1 MTEEQKKEELVLDQK
16 QEEQK
21 PEEQKQEEQKPEE
34 QKQEEQKP
42 EEQKQKQEE
51 QKPEEQKQE
60 EQKQEE
66 QKQEEQK
73 PEEQKPEEQK
83 QEEQKPEEQKQ
94 EEQKQEEQKPEEEN
108 QEAQE
113 PKPDEEEKQEE
124 QDEKELLE
132 QLKNEALSLTTKEE
146 DLFAGPYE
154 RLIDRKFIADP
165 NYTDTKILPT
175 ENFNSEIKPKRQF
188 YYKILITRPKREF
201 EAPLN
206 NLFQDKNSSEEQTVG
221 NNEVKG
227 VKSANE
233 YPLSERS
240 TIEMGFQ
247 TANSTMTKSFQ
258 VAKKIKINNYT
269 QTENNLADIKEE
281 FLKKVNGYL
290 SNQNSLT
297 SIDNF
302 LQRIKPKMEEALQS
316 NETINIFMNDFDLDK
331 FNRIGNEEGVKNA
344 GEQEARTFRD
354 NSAGTKNKKEKCV
367 HWIRSVDS
375 SIPFIAHSLKRNF
388 TFEDNVKLIGVP
400 YQSSVLF
407 WNIKDVEQNSP
418 VFEVSTPG
426 EVTCFEFDPGNTNNM
441 VIALSSGQLMFIK
454 FFDLINILKTHA
466 NTDFSYLKK
475 TDIREFYVYNL
486 SSLKWTHQ
494 SVITAAKW
502 FPPGYSYKKKGQM
515 QFSPDEHESSIVVS
529 LGEDGIIM
537 IWDYKSLNLQES
549 KSAQIINDVNDYL
562 IPKKIEVNK
571 VDSIGRISGTGL
583 EIEDVGNQKFYFYIS
598 TDEGQ
603 IYCVDMTGK
612 ITADNPTGNVVMHYN
627 NRYYRPVLYFERSPF
642 FKDIFLTVHDFHFSL
657 WAKGRHKAIFMSPN
671 LDNCSYTVGKFSPS
685 RPGVIY
691 LCKSNGEIDTWDLLD
706 ESHKPSVKDTLIK
719 EKITSINIF
728 KYNLP
733 IDENAEIQTQTSI
746 EYMLVGDI
754 SGQMTLLEVPKL
766 FSEIV
771 QDEENIMKNF
781 FDNEIQ
787 RQEYMEI
794 RMKKIEED
802 NNVKDDAPHEP
813 ETEAEKELEYKYAEE
828 AYIIE
833 RKKIAEELGIELPKT
848 PEELEKERKEKEKAE
863 QEQE

>member
-1 MTEEQKKEELVLDQK
+1 MTEEQKNAELKLDDKEEQQKQEPEEQEENEQPNPEEQEQQQDPQDPK
-16 QEEQK
+16 QEEQ
-21 PEEQKQEEQKPEE
+21 EEQEML
-34 QKQEEQKP
+34 
-42 EEQKQKQEE
+42 
-51 QKPEEQKQE
+51 
-60 EQKQEE
+60 
-66 QKQEEQK
+66 
-73 PEEQKPEEQK
+73 
-83 QEEQKPEEQKQ
+83 
-94 EEQKQEEQKPEEEN
+94 
-108 QEAQE
+108 
-113 PKPDEEEKQEE
+113 EKI
-124 QDEKELLE
+124 
-132 QLKNEALSLTTKEE
+132 KNEALSSAAKED

-165 NYTDTKILPT
+165 NYPDTKILPT
-175 ENFNSEIKPKRQF
+175 ENFNSEIVPKRKF

-201 EAPLN
+201 EAPIN

-240 TIEMGFQ
+240 SIEMGFQ
-247 TANSTMTKSFQ
+247 TANSTVTKSFQ
-258 VAKKIKINNYT
+258 VAKKIKKNDYT
-269 QTENNLADIKEE
+269 QTENNLSDIKEE
-281 FLKKVNGYL
+281 FTKKVNGYL
-290 SNQNSLT
+290 TNQNSLT
-297 SIDNF
+297 NLDNF
-302 LQRIKPKMEEALQS
+302 IQRIKPKMEEALQS

-331 FNRIGNEEGVKNA
+331 FNRLGNEEGIKNN

-367 HWIRSVDS
+367 HWIRSIDS
-375 SIPFIAHSLKRNF
+375 SIPIIAHSLKRNF
-388 TFEDNVKLIGVP
+388 TFEENVKIIGVP

-407 WNIKDVEQNSP
+407 WNIRDVEQNSP
-418 VFEVSTPG
+418 VFEVATPG
-426 EVTCFEFDPGNTNNM
+426 EVTCFEFDPNNVNNM

-454 FFDLINILKTHA
+454 FFDIINILKTYG
-466 NTDFSYLKK
+466 NTDMYSYLKK
-475 TDIREFYVYNL
+475 ADIKEFYIYNL

-494 SVITAAKW
+494 SLITAVKW

-515 QFSPDEHESSIVVS
+515 QYSPDEHESSIVVS
-529 LGEDGIIM
+529 LGEDGIVM
-537 IWDYKSLNLQES
+537 VWDFKGLSLHES
-549 KSAQIINDVNDYL
+549 KSAQIVNDVNDYL

-583 EIEDVGNQKFYFYIS
+583 EIEDVGEQKFYFYIS

-603 IYCVDMTGK
+603 VYCVDMNAK
-612 ITADNPTGNVVMHYN
+612 NTADNPTGNVVMHYN

-642 FKDIFLTVHDFHFSL
+642 FKDIFLTIHDFHFSL
-657 WAKGRHKAIFMSPN
+657 WAKGRSKAIFMSPN
-671 LDNCSYTVGKFSPS
+671 LDNCSYTCGKFSPS

-733 IDENAEIQTQTSI
+733 LDENAENQAQTSI

-754 SGQMTLLEVPKL
+754 SGQMTQLEVPKL

-771 QDEENIMKNF
+771 PEEEKIMKNF
-781 FDNEIQ
+781 FDNEIE

-802 NNVKDDAPHEP
+802 SNVKEEAAHEP
-813 ETEAEKELEYKYAEE
+813 ENEAEKELEYKYAEE
-828 AYIIE
+828 AYLIE

-848 PEELEKERKEKEKAE
+848 PEELEKERKEKEK
-863 QEQE
+863 QEQQEE

>member
-42 EEQKQKQEE
+42 EEQKQEE

-83 QEEQKPEEQKQ
+83 QEEQKPEEQKQEEQKQ

-269 QTENNLADIKEE
+269 
-281 FLKKVNGYL
+281 
-290 SNQNSLT
+290 
-297 SIDNF
+297 
-302 LQRIKPKMEEALQS
+302 
-316 NETINIFMNDFDLDK
+316 IF
-331 FNRIGNEEGVKNA
+331 
-344 GEQEARTFRD
+344 
-354 NSAGTKNKKEKCV
+354 S
-367 HWIRSVDS
+367 
-375 SIPFIAHSLKRNF
+375 
-388 TFEDNVKLIGVP
+388 
-400 YQSSVLF
+400 
-407 WNIKDVEQNSP
+407 
-418 VFEVSTPG
+418 
-426 EVTCFEFDPGNTNNM
+426 
-441 VIALSSGQLMFIK
+441 
-454 FFDLINILKTHA
+454 
-466 NTDFSYLKK
+466 
-475 TDIREFYVYNL
+475 
-486 SSLKWTHQ
+486 
-494 SVITAAKW
+494 
-502 FPPGYSYKKKGQM
+502 
-515 QFSPDEHESSIVVS
+515 
-529 LGEDGIIM
+529 
-537 IWDYKSLNLQES
+537 
-549 KSAQIINDVNDYL
+549 
-562 IPKKIEVNK
+562 
-571 VDSIGRISGTGL
+571 
-583 EIEDVGNQKFYFYIS
+583 
-598 TDEGQ
+598 
-603 IYCVDMTGK
+603 
-612 ITADNPTGNVVMHYN
+612 
-627 NRYYRPVLYFERSPF
+627 
-642 FKDIFLTVHDFHFSL
+642 
-657 WAKGRHKAIFMSPN
+657 
-671 LDNCSYTVGKFSPS
+671 
-685 RPGVIY
+685 
-691 LCKSNGEIDTWDLLD
+691 
-706 ESHKPSVKDTLIK
+706 
-719 EKITSINIF
+719 
-728 KYNLP
+728 
-733 IDENAEIQTQTSI
+733 
-746 EYMLVGDI
+746 
-754 SGQMTLLEVPKL
+754 
-766 FSEIV
+766 
-771 QDEENIMKNF
+771 
-781 FDNEIQ
+781 
-787 RQEYMEI
+787 
-794 RMKKIEED
+794 
-802 NNVKDDAPHEP
+802 
-813 ETEAEKELEYKYAEE
+813 
-828 AYIIE
+828 
-833 RKKIAEELGIELPKT
+833 
-848 PEELEKERKEKEKAE
+848 
-863 QEQE
+863 

>member
-1 MTEEQKKEELVLDQK
+1 MTEEEKNPELILDDKEGE
-16 QEEQK
+16 QEK
-21 PEEQKQEEQKPEE
+21 SPEGQID
-34 QKQEEQKP
+34 
-42 EEQKQKQEE
+42 
-51 QKPEEQKQE
+51 
-60 EQKQEE
+60 
-66 QKQEEQK
+66 
-73 PEEQKPEEQK
+73 
-83 QEEQKPEEQKQ
+83 
-94 EEQKQEEQKPEEEN
+94 N
-108 QEAQE
+108 QEADQE
-113 PKPDEEEKQEE
+113 NQQEE
-124 QDEKELLE
+124 QDEKEIIE
-132 QLKNEALSLTTKEE
+132 KMKNEAKNLASKED
-146 DLFAGPYE
+146 DLFSGPYE

-165 NYTDTKILPT
+165 NYPGSKILPT
-175 ENFNSEIKPKRQF
+175 ENFNSEIIPKRKF

-201 EAPLN
+201 EAPIN

-240 TIEMGFQ
+240 SIEMGFQ
-247 TANSTMTKSFQ
+247 TANSTVTKSFQ
-258 VAKKIKINNYT
+258 VAKKIKKNDYT
-269 QTENNLADIKEE
+269 QTENNLSDIKEE

-297 SIDNF
+297 NLDNF
-302 LQRIKPKMEEALQS
+302 IQRIKPKMEEALQS

-331 FNRIGNEEGVKNA
+331 FNRIGNEEGIKNN

-367 HWIRSVDS
+367 HWIRSIDS
-375 SIPFIAHSLKRNF
+375 SIPIIAHSLKRNF
-388 TFEDNVKLIGVP
+388 SFEENVKIIGVP

-407 WNIKDVEQNSP
+407 WNIRDVEQNSP
-418 VFEVSTPG
+418 VFEVTTPG
-426 EVTCFEFDPGNTNNM
+426 EVTCFEFDPNNVNNM

-454 FFDLINILKTHA
+454 FFDIINILKTYG
-466 NTDFSYLKK
+466 NTDMYSYLKK
-475 TDIREFYVYNL
+475 ADIREFYIYNL

-494 SVITAAKW
+494 SLITAVKW

-515 QFSPDEHESSIVVS
+515 QYSPDDHESSIVIS
-529 LGEDGIIM
+529 LGEDGIVM
-537 IWDYKSLNLQES
+537 VWDFRGLNLHES
-549 KSAQIINDVNDYL
+549 KSAQIVNDVNDYM

-583 EIEDVGNQKFYFYIS
+583 EIEDAGEQKFYFYIS

-603 IYCVDMTGK
+603 VYCADMNAK
-612 ITADNPTGNVVMHYN
+612 NTADNPTGNVVMHYN

-657 WAKGRHKAIFMSPN
+657 WAKGRPKSIFMSPN
-671 LDNCSYTVGKFSPS
+671 LDNCSYTCGKFSPS

-733 IDENAEIQTQTSI
+733 IDENAENQTQTSI

-754 SGQMTLLEVPKL
+754 SGQMTQLEVPKL

-771 QDEENIMKNF
+771 PDEEKIMKNF
-781 FDNEIQ
+781 FDNEIE
-787 RQEYMEI
+787 RQEYMEV

-802 NNVKDDAPHEP
+802 SNVKEEAAHEP
-813 ETEAEKELEYKYAEE
+813 ENEAEKELEYKYAEE
-828 AYIIE
+828 AYLIE

-848 PEELEKERKEKEKAE
+848 PEELEKERKEKEKQE
-863 QEQE
+863 QEQD

>member
-1 MTEEQKKEELVLDQK
+1 MTEEQKKEELVLDK
-16 QEEQK
+16 
-21 PEEQKQEEQKPEE
+21 
-34 QKQEEQKP
+34 
-42 EEQKQKQEE
+42 
-51 QKPEEQKQE
+51 
-60 EQKQEE
+60 
-66 QKQEEQK
+66 
-73 PEEQKPEEQK
+73 
-83 QEEQKPEEQKQ
+83 
-94 EEQKQEEQKPEEEN
+94 KPEEEV
-108 QEAQE
+108 
-113 PKPDEEEKQEE
+113 PKTEEKVEGQEQKADQPVEEPGQE
-124 QDEKELLE
+124 QGQGKGQEQEQGQEQTQEQKEAEKDSQEVVDKI
-132 QLKNEALSLTTKEE
+132 KNEMLNSATKDE
-146 DLFAGPYE
+146 DLFLGPYE
-154 RLIDRKFIADP
+154 RLIDRKFIPDP
-165 NYTDTKILPT
+165 NYKDTKILPT
-175 ENFNSEIKPKRQF
+175 ENFNSEIIPKRQF

-201 EAPLN
+201 EAPIN

-240 TIEMGFQ
+240 SIEMGFQ
-247 TANSTMTKSFQ
+247 TANSTVPKSFQ
-258 VAKKIKINNYT
+258 VAKKIKKNNYT
-269 QTENNLADIKEE
+269 QTEKNLSDIKEE
-281 FLKKVNGYL
+281 FVKKVNGYF
-290 SNQNSLT
+290 SNQNSIT
-297 SIDNF
+297 SLDNF

-331 FNRIGNEEGVKNA
+331 FNRIGNEEGVKNT

-388 TFEDNVKLIGVP
+388 TFEENVKIIGVP

-418 VFEVSTPG
+418 VFEVVTPG
-426 EVTCFEFDPGNTNNM
+426 EVTCFEFDPDNVNNM

-454 FFDLINILKTHA
+454 FFDLINILKTHG
-466 NTDFSYLKK
+466 NTDYSYLKK
-475 TDIREFYVYNL
+475 ADIKEFYIYNL

-494 SVITAAKW
+494 SLISAVKW

-515 QFSPDEHESSIVVS
+515 QYSPDEHESSIVVS
-529 LGEDGIIM
+529 LGEDGICM
-537 IWDYKSLNLQES
+537 IWDFKGLSLHES

-603 IYCVDMTGK
+603 IYCVDMTAK
-612 ITADNPTGNVVMHYN
+612 NTADNPTGNVVMHYN
-627 NRYYRPVLYFERSPF
+627 HRYYRPVLYFERSPF

-657 WAKGRHKAIFMSPN
+657 WAKGRPKSIFMSPN
-671 LDNCSYTVGKFSPS
+671 LDTCSYTCGKFSPS

-728 KYNLP
+728 RYNLP
-733 IDENAEIQTQTSI
+733 IDENAENQTQTSI

-754 SGQMTLLEVPKL
+754 SGQMTQIEVPKL

-771 QDEENIMKNF
+771 PDEEKIMKSF
-781 FDNEIQ
+781 FDNEIE
-787 RQEYMEI
+787 RQEYMEV
-794 RMKKIEED
+794 RMKKIEEES
-802 NNVKDDAPHEP
+802 NIKEEAAHEP
-813 ETEAEKELEYKYAEE
+813 ENEAEKELEYKYAEE

-848 PEELEKERKEKEKAE
+848 PEELEKERKEKEKSE
-863 QEQE
+863 QQKEKIQK

>member
-1 MTEEQKKEELVLDQK
+1 MNEEQKQDELKIQNTEELK
-16 QEEQK
+16 KEQEQNPEDGIGVDEEPK
-21 PEEQKQEEQKPEE
+21 PEEQEEMEILEKV
-34 QKQEEQKP
+34 KS
-42 EEQKQKQEE
+42 
-51 QKPEEQKQE
+51 
-60 EQKQEE
+60 
-66 QKQEEQK
+66 
-73 PEEQKPEEQK
+73 
-83 QEEQKPEEQKQ
+83 
-94 EEQKQEEQKPEEEN
+94 
-108 QEAQE
+108 EAQ
-113 PKPDEEEKQEE
+113 
-124 QDEKELLE
+124 
-132 QLKNEALSLTTKEE
+132 NSATKEE
-146 DLFAGPYE
+146 DLFAGGYE
-154 RLIDRKFIADP
+154 RLIDRKFIANP
-165 NYTDTKILPT
+165 NYEDTKILPT
-175 ENFNSEIKPKRQF
+175 ENFNSEIIPKRQF

-201 EAPLN
+201 EAPIN
-206 NLFQDKNSSEEQTVG
+206 NLFQDKNSTEEQTVG

-240 TIEMGFQ
+240 SIEMGFQ
-247 TANSTMTKSFQ
+247 TANSTIPKSFQ
-258 VAKKIKINNYT
+258 VVKKVKINNYT
-269 QTENNLADIKEE
+269 QTENNLNDIKDE

-297 SIDNF
+297 SLDNF

-331 FNRIGNEEGVKNA
+331 FNRLGNEEGVKNS

-367 HWIRSVDS
+367 HWIRSIDS

-388 TFEDNVKLIGVP
+388 TFEENVKIIGVP

-407 WNIKDVEQNSP
+407 WNIRDVEQNSP
-418 VFEVSTPG
+418 VFEVATPG
-426 EVTCFEFDPGNTNNM
+426 EITCFEFDPNNVNNM

-454 FFDLINILKTHA
+454 FFDTINILKTYG
-466 NTDFSYLKK
+466 NTDMYSYLKK
-475 TDIREFYVYNL
+475 TDIKEFYIYNL

-494 SVITAAKW
+494 SLISAVKW

-529 LGEDGIIM
+529 LGEDGIAM
-537 IWDYKSLNLQES
+537 VWDFKGLSLHES

-603 IYCVDMTGK
+603 IYCVDMNAK
-612 ITADNPTGNVVMHYN
+612 NTADNPTGNVVMHYN

-642 FKDIFLTVHDFHFSL
+642 FNDIFLTVHDFHFSL
-657 WAKGRHKAIFMSPN
+657 WSKNKPKAIFMSPN
-671 LDNCSYTVGKFSPS
+671 LDNCSYTCGKFSPS

-728 KYNLP
+728 RYNIP
-733 IDENAEIQTQTSI
+733 IDENAENQTQTSI

-754 SGQMTLLEVPKL
+754 SGQMTQLEVPKL
-766 FSEIV
+766 FSDIV
-771 QDEENIMKNF
+771 PDEEKIMKNF
-781 FDNEIQ
+781 FDNEIH
-787 RQEYMEI
+787 RQEYMEV

-802 NNVKDDAPHEP
+802 LNVKEETVHEP
-813 ETEAEKELEYKYAEE
+813 ENEAEKELEYKYAEE
-828 AYIIE
+828 AYLIE

-863 QEQE
+863 QQEE

>member
-1 MTEEQKKEELVLDQK
+1 MTEEQKQGELNLNEKPVEQGLEK
-16 QEEQK
+16 Q
-21 PEEQKQEEQKPEE
+21 P
-34 QKQEEQKP
+34 
-42 EEQKQKQEE
+42 
-51 QKPEEQKQE
+51 
-60 EQKQEE
+60 
-66 QKQEEQK
+66 
-73 PEEQKPEEQK
+73 
-83 QEEQKPEEQKQ
+83 
-94 EEQKQEEQKPEEEN
+94 EN
-108 QEAQE
+108 QQDEEQE
-113 PKPDEEEKQEE
+113 PKLEE
-124 QDEKELLE
+124 QEQKEMLEKI
-132 QLKNEALSLTTKEE
+132 KNELANAKEE

-165 NYTDTKILPT
+165 NYPDTKILPT
-175 ENFNSEIKPKRQF
+175 ENFNSEIIPKRKF
-188 YYKILITRPKREF
+188 FYKILITRPKREF
-201 EAPLN
+201 EAPIN

-240 TIEMGFQ
+240 SIEMGFQ
-247 TANSTMTKSFQ
+247 TANSTVTKSFQ
-258 VAKKIKINNYT
+258 VAKKIKVNSYT
-269 QTENNLADIKEE
+269 QTENNLSDIKDE

-297 SIDNF
+297 SLDNF

-331 FNRIGNEEGVKNA
+331 FNRIGNEEGVKNS

-367 HWIRSVDS
+367 HWIRSIDS

-388 TFEDNVKLIGVP
+388 SFEENVKIIGVP
-400 YQSSVLF
+400 YQSNVLF

-418 VFEVSTPG
+418 VFEVATPG
-426 EVTCFEFDPGNTNNM
+426 EVTCFEFDPNNVNNM

-454 FFDLINILKTHA
+454 FFDLIKILKTYG
-466 NTDFSYLKK
+466 NTDMYSYLKK
-475 TDIREFYVYNL
+475 ADIKEFYVYNL

-494 SVITAAKW
+494 SLITAVKW

-515 QFSPDEHESSIVVS
+515 QFSPDDHESSIVVS
-529 LGEDGIIM
+529 LGEDGIAM
-537 IWDYKSLNLQES
+537 IWDYRGLSLHES

-562 IPKKIEVNK
+562 IPRKIEVNK

-583 EIEDVGNQKFYFYIS
+583 EIEDIGNQKFYFYIS

-603 IYCVDMTGK
+603 IYCVDMTAK
-612 ITADNPTGNVVMHYN
+612 NTADNPTGNVVIHYN
-627 NRYYRPVLYFERSPF
+627 NRYFRPVLYFERSPF
-642 FKDIFLTVHDFHFSL
+642 FNDIFLTVHDFHFSL
-657 WAKGRHKAIFMSPN
+657 WAKGRPKAIFMSPN
-671 LDNCSYTVGKFSPS
+671 LDNCSYTCGKFSPS

-733 IDENAEIQTQTSI
+733 VDENAENQTQSSI

-754 SGQMTLLEVPKL
+754 SGQMTQLEVPKL

-771 QDEENIMKNF
+771 SDEQNIMKNF
-781 FDNEIQ
+781 FDNEIE
-787 RQEYMEI
+787 RQEYMEV

-802 NNVKDDAPHEP
+802 SNVKEETVHEP
-813 ETEAEKELEYKYAEE
+813 ENDAEKEVEYKYAEE
-828 AYIIE
+828 AYLIE

-848 PEELEKERKEKEKAE
+848 AEELEKERKEKEKAE
-863 QEQE
+863 QQED

>member
-1 MTEEQKKEELVLDQK
+1 MSEEQKQGELKLEEKPEDQGSNPKEQGEQPQEPK
-16 QEEQK
+16 QEEQG
-21 PEEQKQEEQKPEE
+21 QD
-34 QKQEEQKP
+34 
-42 EEQKQKQEE
+42 
-51 QKPEEQKQE
+51 
-60 EQKQEE
+60 
-66 QKQEEQK
+66 
-73 PEEQKPEEQK
+73 
-83 QEEQKPEEQKQ
+83 
-94 EEQKQEEQKPEEEN
+94 
-108 QEAQE
+108 QE
-113 PKPDEEEKQEE
+113 PKLEE
-124 QDEKELLE
+124 QDEKEMVE
-132 QLKNEALSLTTKEE
+132 KIKSEALKSTKEE
-146 DLFAGPYE
+146 DLFEGPYE

-165 NYTDTKILPT
+165 NYPDTKILPT
-175 ENFNSEIKPKRQF
+175 ENFNSEIIPKRKF

-201 EAPLN
+201 EAPIN

-233 YPLSERS
+233 YPLSERYS
-240 TIEMGFQ
+240 IEMGFQ
-247 TANSTMTKSFQ
+247 TANSTVTKSFQ

-269 QTENNLADIKEE
+269 QTENNLSDIKDQ

-290 SNQNSLT
+290 TNQNSLT
-297 SIDNF
+297 SLDNF

-331 FNRIGNEEGVKNA
+331 FNRIGNEEGVKNS

-367 HWIRSVDS
+367 HWIRSIDS

-388 TFEDNVKLIGVP
+388 SFEENVKIIGIP

-418 VFEVSTPG
+418 VFEVVTPG
-426 EVTCFEFDPGNTNNM
+426 EVTCFEFDPNNVNNM

-454 FFDLINILKTHA
+454 FFDLINILKTHG
-466 NTDFSYLKK
+466 NTDMYSYLKK
-475 TDIREFYVYNL
+475 ADIKEFYVYNL

-494 SVITAAKW
+494 SLITAVKW

-515 QFSPDEHESSIVVS
+515 QYSPDEHESSIVVS
-529 LGEDGIIM
+529 LGEDGIAM
-537 IWDYKSLNLQES
+537 IWDYRGLSLHES

-603 IYCVDMTGK
+603 IYCVDMTAK
-612 ITADNPTGNVVMHYN
+612 NTADNPTGNVVMHYN
-627 NRYYRPVLYFERSPF
+627 NRYFRPVLYFERSPF

-657 WAKGRHKAIFMSPN
+657 WAKGRPKAIFMSPN
-671 LDNCSYTVGKFSPS
+671 LDNCSYTCGKFSPS

-733 IDENAEIQTQTSI
+733 IDENAENQTQTSI

-754 SGQMTLLEVPKL
+754 SGQMTQLEVPKL

-771 QDEENIMKNF
+771 SDEENIMKNF
-781 FDNEIQ
+781 FNNEIE
-787 RQEYMEI
+787 RQEYMEV

-802 NNVKDDAPHEP
+802 SNVKEETAHEP
-813 ETEAEKELEYKYAEE
+813 ENEAEKEIEYKYAEE
-828 AYIIE
+828 AYLIE

-863 QEQE
+863 QQE

>member
-1 MTEEQKKEELVLDQK
+1 MTEEQKQGELNLNEKPVEQGLEK
-16 QEEQK
+16 QPENQQDEEQEQK
-21 PEEQKQEEQKPEE
+21 LEEQEQKEML
-34 QKQEEQKP
+34 
-42 EEQKQKQEE
+42 
-51 QKPEEQKQE
+51 
-60 EQKQEE
+60 
-66 QKQEEQK
+66 
-73 PEEQKPEEQK
+73 
-83 QEEQKPEEQKQ
+83 
-94 EEQKQEEQKPEEEN
+94 
-108 QEAQE
+108 
-113 PKPDEEEKQEE
+113 EKI
-124 QDEKELLE
+124 
-132 QLKNEALSLTTKEE
+132 KNELANAKEE

-165 NYTDTKILPT
+165 NYPDTKILPT
-175 ENFNSEIKPKRQF
+175 ENFNSEIIPKRKF
-188 YYKILITRPKREF
+188 FYKILITRPKREF
-201 EAPLN
+201 EAPIN

-240 TIEMGFQ
+240 SIEMGFQ
-247 TANSTMTKSFQ
+247 TANSTVTKSFQ
-258 VAKKIKINNYT
+258 VAKKVKVNSYT
-269 QTENNLADIKEE
+269 QTENNLSDIKDE

-297 SIDNF
+297 SLDNF

-331 FNRIGNEEGVKNA
+331 FNRIGNEEGVKNS

-367 HWIRSVDS
+367 HWIRSIDS

-388 TFEDNVKLIGVP
+388 SFEENVKIIGVP
-400 YQSSVLF
+400 YQSNVLF

-418 VFEVSTPG
+418 VFEVATPG
-426 EVTCFEFDPGNTNNM
+426 EVTCFEFDPNNVNNM

-454 FFDLINILKTHA
+454 FFDLIKILKTYG
-466 NTDFSYLKK
+466 NTDMYSYLKK
-475 TDIREFYVYNL
+475 ADIKEFYVYNL

-494 SVITAAKW
+494 SLITAVKW

-515 QFSPDEHESSIVVS
+515 QFSPDDHESSIVVS
-529 LGEDGIIM
+529 LGEDGIAM
-537 IWDYKSLNLQES
+537 IWDYRGLSLHES

-562 IPKKIEVNK
+562 IPRKIEVNK

-583 EIEDVGNQKFYFYIS
+583 EIEDIGNQKFYFYIS

-603 IYCVDMTGK
+603 IYCVDMTAK
-612 ITADNPTGNVVMHYN
+612 NTADNPTGNVVMHYN
-627 NRYYRPVLYFERSPF
+627 NRYFRPVLYFERSPF
-642 FKDIFLTVHDFHFSL
+642 FNDIFLTVHDFHFSL
-657 WAKGRHKAIFMSPN
+657 WAKGRPKAIFMSPN
-671 LDNCSYTVGKFSPS
+671 LDNCSYTCGKFSPS

-733 IDENAEIQTQTSI
+733 VDENAENQTQSSI

-754 SGQMTLLEVPKL
+754 SGQMTQLEVPKL

-771 QDEENIMKNF
+771 SDEQNIMKNF
-781 FDNEIQ
+781 FDNEIE
-787 RQEYMEI
+787 RQEYMEV

-802 NNVKDDAPHEP
+802 SNVKEETVHEP
-813 ETEAEKELEYKYAEE
+813 ENDAEKEVEYKYAEE
-828 AYIIE
+828 AYLIE

-848 PEELEKERKEKEKAE
+848 AEELEKERKEKEKAE
-863 QEQE
+863 QQED

>member
-1 MTEEQKKEELVLDQK
+1 MSEEEKKPEAESNQVNEGENPQENQSQSEVPQVKEEEQEIK
-16 QEEQK
+16 QEE
-21 PEEQKQEEQKPEE
+21 EEPSEKLKTESA
-34 QKQEEQKP
+34 
-42 EEQKQKQEE
+42 
-51 QKPEEQKQE
+51 
-60 EQKQEE
+60 
-66 QKQEEQK
+66 
-73 PEEQKPEEQK
+73 
-83 QEEQKPEEQKQ
+83 
-94 EEQKQEEQKPEEEN
+94 N
-108 QEAQE
+108 AQ
-113 PKPDEEEKQEE
+113 
-124 QDEKELLE
+124 
-132 QLKNEALSLTTKEE
+132 AKEE

-154 RLIDRKFIADP
+154 KLIDRKFIPDP

-188 YYKILITRPKREF
+188 FYNILITRQKREF
-201 EAPLN
+201 EAPIN

-233 YPLSERS
+233 YPMTERS
-240 TIEMGFQ
+240 SIEMGFQ
-247 TANSTMTKSFQ
+247 TDNIKVTKSFQ
-258 VAKKIKINNYT
+258 VAKKVKLNNYT
-269 QTENNLADIKEE
+269 QTEHNLSDIKDQFE
-281 FLKKVNGYL
+281 KKINGYL
-290 SNQNSLT
+290 KNQNQLT
-297 SIDNF
+297 QIDNF
-302 LQRIKPKMEEALQS
+302 LLRIKPKMEEALQS

-331 FNRIGNEEGVKNA
+331 FNRIGNEEGIKNT

-354 NSAGTKNKKEKCV
+354 NSAGNKNKKEKCV
-367 HWIRSVDS
+367 HWIRSIDN

-388 TFEDNVKLIGVP
+388 SFEESLKIIGIP

-407 WNIKDVEQNSP
+407 WNIRDVEQNSP
-418 VFEVSTPG
+418 VFEVTTPG
-426 EVTCFEFDPGNTNNM
+426 EVTCFEFDPDNVNNL

-466 NTDFSYLKK
+466 NMDYSYLKK
-475 TDIREFYVYNL
+475 ADIKEFYLYNL

-494 SVITAAKW
+494 SIITAVKW

-529 LGEDGIIM
+529 LGEDGIVM
-537 IWDYKSLNLQES
+537 IWDFKSLSLHES
-549 KSAQIINDVNDYL
+549 KYAQVINDVNDYM

-571 VDSIGRISGTGL
+571 VDSIGRIGGTGL
-583 EIEDVGNQKFYFYIS
+583 EIEDAGEQKFYFYIS

-603 IYCVDMTGK
+603 VYCVDMNAK
-612 ITADNPTGNVVMHYN
+612 NTADNPTGNVIMHYN
-627 NRYYRPVLYFERSPF
+627 NRYFRPVLYFERSPF
-642 FKDIFLTVHDFHFSL
+642 FNDIFLTVHDFHFSL
-657 WAKGRHKAIFMSPN
+657 WAKGRPKAIFMSPN
-671 LDNCSYTVGKFSPS
+671 LDNCSYTCGKFSPS

-728 KYNLP
+728 RYNIP
-733 IDENAEIQTQTSI
+733 IDENAEIQTQTWI
-746 EYMLVGDI
+746 EYMVVGDI

-771 QDEENIMKNF
+771 PDEKNIMKNF

-794 RMKKIEED
+794 RIKKMEED
-802 NNVKDDAPHEP
+802 QGTKEEAAHEP
-813 ETEAEKELEYKYAEE
+813 ENEAEKEMEYKYAEE
-828 AYIIE
+828 AYILE

-848 PEELEKERKEKEKAE
+848 AEELEKERKKKEKKE
-863 QEQE
+863 QEEENK

>member
-1 MTEEQKKEELVLDQK
+1 MSEEEKKPEAESNQVNEGENPQENQSQSEVPQVKEEEQEIK
-16 QEEQK
+16 QEE
-21 PEEQKQEEQKPEE
+21 EEPS
-34 QKQEEQKP
+34 
-42 EEQKQKQEE
+42 
-51 QKPEEQKQE
+51 
-60 EQKQEE
+60 
-66 QKQEEQK
+66 
-73 PEEQKPEEQK
+73 
-83 QEEQKPEEQKQ
+83 
-94 EEQKQEEQKPEEEN
+94 
-108 QEAQE
+108 
-113 PKPDEEEKQEE
+113 EK
-124 QDEKELLE
+124 
-132 QLKNEALSLTTKEE
+132 LKTESANTQAKEE

-154 RLIDRKFIADP
+154 KLIDRKFIPDP

-188 YYKILITRPKREF
+188 FYNILITRQKREF
-201 EAPLN
+201 EAPIN

-233 YPLSERS
+233 YPMTERS
-240 TIEMGFQ
+240 SIEMGFQ
-247 TANSTMTKSFQ
+247 TDNIKVTKSFQ
-258 VAKKIKINNYT
+258 VAKKVKLNNYT
-269 QTENNLADIKEE
+269 QTEHNLSDIKDQFE
-281 FLKKVNGYL
+281 KKINGYL
-290 SNQNSLT
+290 KNQNQLT
-297 SIDNF
+297 QIDNF
-302 LQRIKPKMEEALQS
+302 LLRIKPKMEEALQS

-331 FNRIGNEEGVKNA
+331 FNRIGNEEGIKNT

-354 NSAGTKNKKEKCV
+354 NSAGNKNKKEKCV
-367 HWIRSVDS
+367 HWIRSIDN

-388 TFEDNVKLIGVP
+388 SFEESLKIIGIP

-407 WNIKDVEQNSP
+407 WNIRDVEQNSP
-418 VFEVSTPG
+418 VFEVTTPG
-426 EVTCFEFDPGNTNNM
+426 EVTCFEFDPDNVNNL

-466 NTDFSYLKK
+466 NMDYSYLKK
-475 TDIREFYVYNL
+475 ADIKEFYLYNL

-494 SVITAAKW
+494 SIITAVKW

-529 LGEDGIIM
+529 LGEDGIVM
-537 IWDYKSLNLQES
+537 IWDFKSLSLHES
-549 KSAQIINDVNDYL
+549 KYAQVINDVNDYM

-571 VDSIGRISGTGL
+571 VDSIGRIGGTGL
-583 EIEDVGNQKFYFYIS
+583 EIEDAGEQKFYFYIS

-603 IYCVDMTGK
+603 VYCVDMNAK
-612 ITADNPTGNVVMHYN
+612 NTADNPTGNVIMHYN
-627 NRYYRPVLYFERSPF
+627 NRYFRPVLYFERSPF
-642 FKDIFLTVHDFHFSL
+642 FNDIFLTVHDFHFSL
-657 WAKGRHKAIFMSPN
+657 WAKGRPKAIFMSPN
-671 LDNCSYTVGKFSPS
+671 LDNCSYTCGKFSPS

-728 KYNLP
+728 RYNIP
-733 IDENAEIQTQTSI
+733 IDENAEIQTQTWI
-746 EYMLVGDI
+746 EYMVVGDI

-771 QDEENIMKNF
+771 PDEKNIMKNF

-794 RMKKIEED
+794 RIKKMEED
-802 NNVKDDAPHEP
+802 QGTKEEAAHEP
-813 ETEAEKELEYKYAEE
+813 ENEAEKEMEYKYAEE
-828 AYIIE
+828 AYILE

-848 PEELEKERKEKEKAE
+848 AEELEKERKEKEKKE
-863 QEQE
+863 QEEENK

>member
-1 MTEEQKKEELVLDQK
+1 MTEEQKNPELILTEKEGEQEKSPEEQGENLEVN
-16 QEEQK
+16 QEEQ
-21 PEEQKQEEQKPEE
+21 PEEQD
-34 QKQEEQKP
+34 
-42 EEQKQKQEE
+42 
-51 QKPEEQKQE
+51 
-60 EQKQEE
+60 
-66 QKQEEQK
+66 
-73 PEEQKPEEQK
+73 
-83 QEEQKPEEQKQ
+83 
-94 EEQKQEEQKPEEEN
+94 
-108 QEAQE
+108 AQE
-113 PKPDEEEKQEE
+113 MLEKI
-124 QDEKELLE
+124 
-132 QLKNEALSLTTKEE
+132 KNEVKNATSKED

-165 NYTDTKILPT
+165 NYTDTKILPG
-175 ENFNSEIKPKRQF
+175 ENFNSEIIPKRKF

-201 EAPLN
+201 EAPIN

-240 TIEMGFQ
+240 SIEMGFQ
-247 TANSTMTKSFQ
+247 TANSTVTKSFQ
-258 VAKKIKINNYT
+258 VAKKTKKNDYT
-269 QTENNLADIKEE
+269 QTEDNLSDIKEE

-290 SNQNSLT
+290 TNQNSLT
-297 SIDNF
+297 NLDNF
-302 LQRIKPKMEEALQS
+302 IQRIKPKMEEALQS

-331 FNRIGNEEGVKNA
+331 FNRIGNEEGIKNN

-367 HWIRSVDS
+367 HWIRSIDS
-375 SIPFIAHSLKRNF
+375 SIPIIAHSLKRNF
-388 TFEDNVKLIGVP
+388 SFEENVKIIGVP

-407 WNIKDVEQNSP
+407 WNIRDVEQNSP

-426 EVTCFEFDPGNTNNM
+426 EVTCFEFDPNNVNNM

-454 FFDLINILKTHA
+454 FFDIINILKTYG
-466 NTDFSYLKK
+466 NTDMYSYLKK
-475 TDIREFYVYNL
+475 ADIKEFYIYNL

-494 SVITAAKW
+494 SLITAVKW

-515 QFSPDEHESSIVVS
+515 QYSPDDHESSIVVS
-529 LGEDGIIM
+529 LGEDGIVM
-537 IWDYKSLNLQES
+537 VWDFKGLSLHES

-583 EIEDVGNQKFYFYIS
+583 EIEDVGDQKFYFYIS

-603 IYCVDMTGK
+603 VYCVDMTAK
-612 ITADNPTGNVVMHYN
+612 NTADNPTGNVVMHYN

-642 FKDIFLTVHDFHFSL
+642 FKDIFLTVHDFHFSI
-657 WAKGRHKAIFMSPN
+657 WAKGRPKSIFMSPN
-671 LDNCSYTVGKFSPS
+671 LDNCSYTCGKFSPS

-754 SGQMTLLEVPKL
+754 SGQMTQLEVPKL

-771 QDEENIMKNF
+771 PDEEKIMKNF
-781 FDNEIQ
+781 FDNEIE
-787 RQEYMEI
+787 RQEYMEV

-802 NNVKDDAPHEP
+802 SNVKEEAAHEP
-813 ETEAEKELEYKYAEE
+813 ENEAEKELEYKYAEE
-828 AYIIE
+828 AYLIE

-848 PEELEKERKEKEKAE
+848 PEELEKERKEKEKQE

>member
-1 MTEEQKKEELVLDQK
+1 MSDG
-16 QEEQK
+16 
-21 PEEQKQEEQKPEE
+21 
-34 QKQEEQKP
+34 
-42 EEQKQKQEE
+42 
-51 QKPEEQKQE
+51 
-60 EQKQEE
+60 
-66 QKQEEQK
+66 
-73 PEEQKPEEQK
+73 
-83 QEEQKPEEQKQ
+83 
-94 EEQKQEEQKPEEEN
+94 
-108 QEAQE
+108 E
-113 PKPDEEEKQEE
+113 PKPEVESQNKEPEKENPQENQVQPEVPQTNEEEQEPEMNQEE
-124 QDEKELLE
+124 EGQESAEKI
-132 QLKNEALSLTTKEE
+132 KTDAANANAKEE

-154 RLIDRKFIADP
+154 RLIDRKFIPDP
-165 NYTDTKILPT
+165 NYSDTKILPT

-188 YYKILITRPKREF
+188 FYNILITRQKREF
-201 EAPLN
+201 EAPIN

-240 TIEMGFQ
+240 SIEMGFQ
-247 TANSTMTKSFQ
+247 TANSTVPKSFQ
-258 VAKKIKINNYT
+258 VAKKIKLNSYT
-269 QTENNLADIKEE
+269 QTENNLSDIKDE

-290 SNQNSLT
+290 SNQNQLT
-297 SIDNF
+297 QIDNF
-302 LQRIKPKMEEALQS
+302 LLRIKPKMEEALQS

-331 FNRIGNEEGVKNA
+331 FNRIGNEEGIKNT

-367 HWIRSVDS
+367 HWIRSIDN

-388 TFEDNVKLIGVP
+388 SFEESLKIVGIP

-407 WNIKDVEQNSP
+407 WNVKDVEQNSP

-426 EVTCFEFDPGNTNNM
+426 EVTCFEFDPDNVNNM

-466 NTDFSYLKK
+466 NTDMYSYLKK
-475 TDIREFYVYNL
+475 ADIKEFYLFNL

-494 SVITAAKW
+494 SNITSVKW

-529 LGEDGIIM
+529 LGEDGIVM
-537 IWDYKSLNLQES
+537 IWDFKSLSLHES
-549 KSAQIINDVNDYL
+549 KYAQVINDVNDYL
-562 IPKKIEVNK
+562 QPTKKIEVNK
-571 VDSIGRISGTGL
+571 VDSIGRIGGTGL
-583 EIEDVGNQKFYFYIS
+583 EIEDGGEQKFYFYIS

-603 IYCVDMTGK
+603 VYCVDMNAK
-612 ITADNPTGNVVMHYN
+612 NTADNPTGNVVMHYN
-627 NRYYRPVLYFERSPF
+627 NRYFRPVLYFERSPF
-642 FKDIFLTVHDFHFSL
+642 FNDIFLTVHDFHFSL
-657 WAKGRHKAIFMSPN
+657 WAKGRPKAIFMSPN
-671 LDNCSYTVGKFSPS
+671 LDNCSYTCGKFSPS

-728 KYNLP
+728 RYNIP

-746 EYMLVGDI
+746 EYMVVGDI
-754 SGQMTLLEVPKL
+754 SGQMTLIEVPKL
-766 FSEIV
+766 FSEV
-771 QDEENIMKNF
+771 VSDEKNIMKNF
-781 FDNEIQ
+781 LDNEIQ
-787 RQEYMEI
+787 RQEYMEV

-802 NNVKDDAPHEP
+802 QGVKEEAEHEP
-813 ETEAEKELEYKYAEE
+813 ENDAEKEVEYKYAEE
-828 AYIIE
+828 AYLIE

-848 PEELEKERKEKEKAE
+848 PEELEKERKEKEKKE
-863 QEQE
+863 QEEEK

>member
-1 MTEEQKKEELVLDQK
+1 MTEEQKQGELILDKKEEEQVENAEQPK
-16 QEEQK
+16 EGEEQNQ
-21 PEEQKQEEQKPEE
+21 EGGEEEGQEQKEL
-34 QKQEEQKP
+34 
-42 EEQKQKQEE
+42 
-51 QKPEEQKQE
+51 
-60 EQKQEE
+60 
-66 QKQEEQK
+66 
-73 PEEQKPEEQK
+73 
-83 QEEQKPEEQKQ
+83 
-94 EEQKQEEQKPEEEN
+94 
-108 QEAQE
+108 
-113 PKPDEEEKQEE
+113 E
-124 QDEKELLE
+124 QDEKEMLE
-132 QLKNEALSLTTKEE
+132 KIKNEALNSASKEE

-154 RLIDRKFIADP
+154 KLIDRKFIADP
-165 NYTDTKILPT
+165 NYKDTKILPT
-175 ENFNSEIKPKRQF
+175 ENFNSEIIPKRQF

-201 EAPLN
+201 EAPIN

-240 TIEMGFQ
+240 SIEMGFQ
-247 TANSTMTKSFQ
+247 TANSTVPKSFQ
-258 VAKKIKINNYT
+258 VAKKIKLNSYT
-269 QTENNLADIKEE
+269 QTENNLSDIKDE

-290 SNQNSLT
+290 SNQNSIT

-331 FNRIGNEEGVKNA
+331 FNRIGNEEGIKNS

-367 HWIRSVDS
+367 HWIRSIDS

-388 TFEDNVKLIGVP
+388 TFEENVKIIGVP

-418 VFEVSTPG
+418 VFEVVTPG
-426 EVTCFEFDPGNTNNM
+426 EVTCFEFDPNNVNNM

-454 FFDLINILKTHA
+454 FFDIINILKTHG
-466 NTDFSYLKK
+466 NTDMYSYLKK
-475 TDIREFYVYNL
+475 ADVKEFYVYNL

-494 SVITAAKW
+494 SLITAVKW

-529 LGEDGIIM
+529 LGEDGIAM
-537 IWDYKSLNLQES
+537 VWDFKGLSLHEK

-583 EIEDVGNQKFYFYIS
+583 EIEDAGNQKFYFYIS

-603 IYCVDMTGK
+603 IYCVDMNAK
-612 ITADNPTGNVVMHYN
+612 NTADNPTGNVVMHYN

-642 FKDIFLTVHDFHFSL
+642 FNDIFLTVHDFHFSL
-657 WAKGRHKAIFMSPN
+657 WAKGRPKAIFMSPN
-671 LDNCSYTVGKFSPS
+671 LDNCSYTCGKFSPS

-733 IDENAEIQTQTSI
+733 LDENAENQTQSSI

-754 SGQMTLLEVPKL
+754 SGQMTQLEVPKL

-771 QDEENIMKNF
+771 PDEEKIMKAF
-781 FDNEIQ
+781 FDNEIE
-787 RQEYMEI
+787 RQEYMEV

-802 NNVKDDAPHEP
+802 SNVKEESAHEP
-813 ETEAEKELEYKYAEE
+813 ENEAEKELEYKYAEE
-828 AYIIE
+828 AYLIE

-848 PEELEKERKEKEKAE
+848 PEELEKERKEKEK
-863 QEQE
+863 QEQQEE

>member
-1 MTEEQKKEELVLDQK
+1 MTEETKKEELIVDKKEEEGEIQK
-16 QEEQK
+16 NENQIESPGENNEEQVEGQEQK
-21 PEEQKQEEQKPEE
+21 EEQEML
-34 QKQEEQKP
+34 
-42 EEQKQKQEE
+42 
-51 QKPEEQKQE
+51 
-60 EQKQEE
+60 
-66 QKQEEQK
+66 
-73 PEEQKPEEQK
+73 
-83 QEEQKPEEQKQ
+83 
-94 EEQKQEEQKPEEEN
+94 
-108 QEAQE
+108 
-113 PKPDEEEKQEE
+113 EKI
-124 QDEKELLE
+124 
-132 QLKNEALSLTTKEE
+132 KNEVLNSASKED
-146 DLFAGPYE
+146 DLFSGPYE

-165 NYTDTKILPT
+165 NYKDTKILPN
-175 ENFNSEIKPKRQF
+175 ENFNSEIIPKRQF

-201 EAPLN
+201 EAPIN

-240 TIEMGFQ
+240 SIEMGFQ
-247 TANSTMTKSFQ
+247 TANSTVPKSFQ

-269 QTENNLADIKEE
+269 QTENNLSDIKDE

-297 SIDNF
+297 SLDNF

-331 FNRIGNEEGVKNA
+331 FNRIGNEEGVKTS

-367 HWIRSVDS
+367 YWIRSIDS

-388 TFEDNVKLIGVP
+388 TFEENVKIIGVP

-418 VFEVSTPG
+418 VFEVVTPG
-426 EVTCFEFDPGNTNNM
+426 EVTCFEFDPNNVNNM

-454 FFDLINILKTHA
+454 FFDIINILKTYG
-466 NTDFSYLKK
+466 NTDMYSYLKK
-475 TDIREFYVYNL
+475 ADIKDFYVYNL

-494 SVITAAKW
+494 SLITAVKW
-502 FPPGYSYKKKGQM
+502 FPPGYSFKKKGQM
-515 QFSPDEHESSIVVS
+515 QFSPDDHESSIVVS
-529 LGEDGIIM
+529 LGEDGIAM
-537 IWDYKSLNLQES
+537 VWDYRGLSLQE
-549 KSAQIINDVNDYL
+549 KKGAQIINDVNDYL

-583 EIEDVGNQKFYFYIS
+583 EIEDAGEQKFYFYIS

-603 IYCVDMTGK
+603 IYCVDMNAK
-612 ITADNPTGNVVMHYN
+612 NTADNPTGNVVMHYN
-627 NRYYRPVLYFERSPF
+627 NRYFRPILYFERSPF
-642 FKDIFLTVHDFHFSL
+642 FNDIFLTVHDFHFSL
-657 WAKGRHKAIFMSPN
+657 WAKGRPKAIFMSPN
-671 LDNCSYTVGKFSPS
+671 LDNCSYTCGKFSPS

-728 KYNLP
+728 RYNLP
-733 IDENAEIQTQTSI
+733 IDENAENQTQTSI

-754 SGQMTLLEVPKL
+754 SGQMTQLEVPKL

-771 QDEENIMKNF
+771 PDEVKIMKSF
-781 FDNEIQ
+781 FDNEIE
-787 RQEYMEI
+787 RQEYMEV
-794 RMKKIEED
+794 RMKKIDEDSNIKEES
-802 NNVKDDAPHEP
+802 AHEP
-813 ETEAEKELEYKYAEE
+813 ESEAEKELEYKYAEE
-828 AYIIE
+828 AYLIE

-848 PEELEKERKEKEKAE
+848 AEELEKERKEKEK
-863 QEQE
+863 QEQQEE

>member
-1 MTEEQKKEELVLDQK
+1 MTEEQKSNEQPK
-16 QEEQK
+16 QEEPQESNQDHQEGK
-21 PEEQKQEEQKPEE
+21 EEQNLDE
-34 QKQEEQKP
+34 
-42 EEQKQKQEE
+42 
-51 QKPEEQKQE
+51 
-60 EQKQEE
+60 
-66 QKQEEQK
+66 
-73 PEEQKPEEQK
+73 
-83 QEEQKPEEQKQ
+83 
-94 EEQKQEEQKPEEEN
+94 
-108 QEAQE
+108 EAQQE
-113 PKPDEEEKQEE
+113 NSEKVESE
-124 QDEKELLE
+124 IL
-132 QLKNEALSLTTKEE
+132 NVNNREE

-154 RLIDRKFIADP
+154 RLIDRKFIPDP
-165 NYTDTKILPT
+165 NYPDTKILPT
-175 ENFNSEIKPKRQF
+175 ENFNSEIIPKRKF

-201 EAPLN
+201 EAPIN

-240 TIEMGFQ
+240 SIEMGFQ
-247 TANSTMTKSFQ
+247 TANSTVTKSFQ
-258 VAKKIKINNYT
+258 VAKKVKVNDYT
-269 QTENNLADIKEE
+269 QTEKNLSDIKEE
-281 FLKKVNGYL
+281 FTKRVNGYL
-290 SNQNSLT
+290 SNKNSLT
-297 SIDNF
+297 SLDNF

-331 FNRIGNEEGVKNA
+331 FNRIGNDEGGIKSS

-367 HWIRSVDS
+367 HWIRSIDN
-375 SIPFIAHSLKRNF
+375 SIPFIAHSLKRNL
-388 TFEDNVKLIGVP
+388 TFEENVKIIGVP
-400 YQSSVLF
+400 YQSGVLF

-418 VFEVSTPG
+418 VFEVATPG
-426 EVTCFEFDPGNTNNM
+426 EVTCFEFDPNNVNNM

-454 FFDLINILKTHA
+454 FFDLINILKNHA
-466 NTDFSYLKK
+466 SSDMFNYLKK
-475 TDIREFYVYNL
+475 SDVKEFYVYNL

-494 SVITAAKW
+494 SQITAVKW
-502 FPPGYSYKKKGQM
+502 FPPGYSFKKKGQM

-529 LGEDGIIM
+529 LGEDGIAM
-537 IWDYKSLNLQES
+537 IWDYRGLSLHES
-549 KSAQIINDVNDYL
+549 KSAQIVNDVNDYL

-571 VDSIGRISGTGL
+571 VDSIGRITGTGL
-583 EIEDVGNQKFYFYIS
+583 EIEDMGNQKFYFYIS

-603 IYCVDMTGK
+603 IYCVDMGAK
-612 ITADNPTGNVVMHYN
+612 NTADNPTGNVVMHYN
-627 NRYYRPVLYFERSPF
+627 NRYFRPVLYFERSPF

-657 WAKGRHKAIFMSPN
+657 WAKGRPKAIFMSPN
-671 LDNCSYTVGKFSPS
+671 LDNCSYTCGKFSPT

-728 KYNLP
+728 RYNIP
-733 IDENAEIQTQTSI
+733 VDENAENQTQTSV
-746 EYMLVGDI
+746 EYMMVGDI
-754 SGQMTLLEVPKL
+754 SGQMTQIEVPKL

-771 QDEENIMKNF
+771 PDEENIMKNF
-781 FDNEIQ
+781 FNNEIE

-802 NNVKDDAPHEP
+802 SNVKEETEHEP
-813 ETEAEKELEYKYAEE
+813 ENEAEKELEYKYAEE
-828 AYIIE
+828 AYLIE

-863 QEQE
+863 QQEE